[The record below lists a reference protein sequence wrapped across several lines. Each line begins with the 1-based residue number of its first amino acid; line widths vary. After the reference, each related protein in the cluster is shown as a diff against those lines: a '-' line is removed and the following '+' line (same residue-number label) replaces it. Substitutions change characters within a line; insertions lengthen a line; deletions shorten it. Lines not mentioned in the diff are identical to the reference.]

1 MEEKGKVAENV
12 SLLNLTSNSFTGRST
27 SIRKISLHLE
37 VEIDVSLNP
46 LVFSASSQVDRY
58 QIPPLRTSEMPKITL
73 KEKKPRRLMI

>member
-46 LVFSASSQVDRY
+46 LVFSDEPMRQKSESS
-58 QIPPLRTSEMPKITL
+58 RTGKTPIGN
-73 KEKKPRRLMI
+73 